1 MSETFDERQ
10 KRENAETYKR
20 WLACGFPKEAKY
32 NDAGWMVTVLRLFYP
47 VKRMQVL
54 KAKTADAEI
63 EYAQLPNGKWVAASC
78 LSTKIGCVYG
88 YGSAVSIYD
97 KQYDTKAEAIYAELE
112 NIEDGFRQADKKA
125 LTPEIKTTLT
135 RYKNEFGNASV
146 FDAFFGAGASFEQTS
161 LFDVA

>member
-10 KRENAETYKR
+10 KCENAETYKR
-20 WLACGFPKEAKY
+20 WLACGFPKEAMY
-32 NDAGWMVTVLRLFYP
+32 NDAGWMETVLRLFYP
-47 VKRMQVL
+47 TKRITL
-54 KAKTADAEI
+54 FDTKTAEASV
-63 EYAQLPNGKWVAASC
+63 EYAQLPNGKWVASSC
-78 LSTKIGCVYG
+78 LMTKLGNFYG

-97 KQYDTKAEAIYAELE
+97 TQYDTKAEAIYAELD

-125 LTPEIKTTLT
+125 KTPEVETALR